1 MGFHQDQD
9 FKPDDWL
16 ERMYK
21 YLRLWIS
28 TLETIM
34 VMFNVKTLIFKL
46 LALALSNLV
55 HDLANLV
62 TKWPT
67 LALANLVT
75 NLTKPSLDLDKTW
88 ARTRHYI

>member
-9 FKPDDWL
+9 FKADDWL

-34 VMFNVKTLIFKL
+34 VRFNVKTLIFKL

-62 TKWPT
+62 TN
-67 LALANLVT
+67 LAKLSLV
-75 NLTKPSLDLDKTW
+75 
-88 ARTRHYI
+88 

>member
-34 VMFNVKTLIFKL
+34 VRFNVKTLIFKL

-62 TKWPT
+62 TN
-67 LALANLVT
+67 LAKL
-75 NLTKPSLDLDKTW
+75 SLG
-88 ARTRHYI
+88 